1 MATSNTK
8 TEIVNSITGKITLKE
23 TGQGIPDLLVVLYDL
38 DPGTKPDE
46 FIKSLTGSSPGSTS
60 VSSSVKAI
68 TGGKKEPVNT
78 LGFLGDRIGSVL
90 TVQDGSFIITYV
102 NQEFQVL
109 NEIEKRP
116 DLFLL
121 VLGPEESQKT
131 IADNLLYYSPEIRQN
146 AGRSEFFFIQLTE
159 KQLIEREIKYPKI
172 DIESLAQSKFENY
185 NNEKAIYDNFH
196 SKLLEQETKEINGK
210 KEALVTS
217 KNEFRK
223 LLAPKPIAPDS
234 TYSTFVDEDK
244 VVADKLDEHIRSQIN
259 KRQTAIQKHIE
270 EHTGIEVSFVLN
282 PENITVLGLE
292 VSSETNKSFN
302 DINNSEPLKNI
313 LYKMNAA
320 GTNNLV
326 LTSNNPII
334 KKCIAKTDDTSC
346 AAKKLDLDTTNDPI
360 AAKETIP
367 FSDLPDAA
375 NTYVT
380 GNHGGEANVFIVY
393 KFTSTST
400 IISYEVKLLD
410 NSILQF
416 DSNGDIT
423 YTSIGTPLTTA
434 EIATHVKKVI
444 SDLRSLKE
452 KSDTKTKPDQNSV
465 NDNINNFSLKKG
477 PAEQASFFDFHILNI
492 AFGHIWQ
499 QIIDDTPAQLAA
511 EAKEMASKRGYAFD
525 NNHKSKNALLADFKF
540 MKKVLKNPPQEVVS
554 NFDITYEEWNSLEL
568 DAQTKLRNICIAI
581 DHINKGLI
589 SSPENNA
596 VSNNVTVVDH
606 RTRGTVTTV
615 DRRTDGLGNRLA
627 DYKNLSP
634 AIAQQYLQDLRLQGD
649 LILDYMRNSSSKSF
663 HKILTKLDRALK
675 SNYAFNIFG
684 ADDSAKAINFGL
696 MNTYRQKW
704 EPVAYQVG
712 DLVKSI
718 PLSPKEEMNYSLKTT
733 FNRKRTEKEAKKNN
747 TSLTQEQNTTSRAEE
762 EIVSKANNKSDFKL
776 GAEGSYGSVKV
787 TSSLGLEAAKE
798 SSQNKKDFRESV
810 LKATQDYKEERSVEI
825 DTEESSSAEYTTS
838 GKIVNPN
845 DELAVTYLFYELQ
858 KRFKVSEQLYRVMP
872 VVLVAQDVPAP
883 NEITES
889 WVIAHDWILNRVLL
903 DDSFRQA
910 LQYIAQ
916 KNVGDDFSIREYRRN
931 LRTQHQ
937 LVETL
942 QRELA
947 ALNQY
952 ADNRY
957 QNLLDTIKRRVNAQ
971 SEEESDGWFETVGE
985 FFGGGQESAEAAKAR
1000 EMAARDEQA
1009 YAADKAQKTGLNL
1022 QREVNALQSM
1032 TADYNK
1038 ALRDHLDKK
1047 TMVGRLLLHIKNNII
1062 YYMQAIWSME
1072 PPDQRFMR
1080 LLNVKVPQFEI
1091 ESMDCEILQKPEDDL
1106 FKPFRADGETLH
1118 KAWIKPVIKQSAT
1131 PKTLVEVAD
1140 LDSIIGFKGNYIA
1153 FPMKQ
1158 HNALT
1163 EIMAMPYVDA
1173 SFGAMDPD
1181 QLSNVSLEDYSR
1193 YVCCLRQEL
1202 SEEDFNALKD
1212 TLKGWLEML
1221 LADPL
1226 RNGDE
1231 IIVPTTSLYIEML
1244 VSANSLLEDF
1254 KLKHREWDVYKVQQE
1269 VQMAALEN
1277 LRLAQRILDKQLE
1290 DPKIDKKIVVE
1301 GNVTPS
1307 INVDNN

>member
-1 MATSNTK
+1 MAASSTK
-8 TEIVNSITGKITLKE
+8 TEITNTITGKITLKE
-23 TGQGIPDLLVVLYDL
+23 TGRGIPDLLVVMYDL

-46 FIKSLTGSSPGSTS
+46 FIRSLTGSSTGSTS
-60 VSSSVKAI
+60 VSNSVKPV
-68 TGGKKEPVNT
+68 TGSKKQPVNT

-90 TVQDGSFIITYV
+90 TAQDGTFTIIYT

-109 NEIEKRP
+109 NETEKRP
-116 DLFLL
+116 DLFLM

-131 IADNLLYYSPEIRQN
+131 FEDNLIYYSPEIRQN
-146 AGRSEFFFIQLTE
+146 AGRNEYYFIQLTE
-159 KQLIEREIKYPKI
+159 KQLTEKKIESPKR
-172 DIESLAQSKFENY
+172 DIEKIAQSKFDAY
-185 NNEKAIYDNFH
+185 NDETGLEEQFH
-196 SKLLEQETKEINGK
+196 SKLLAQETEKIKLK

-217 KNEFRK
+217 KKEFRK
-223 LLAPKPIAPDS
+223 LLAPKPVAPDK
-234 TYSTFVDEDK
+234 TFSTFVDEEED
-244 VVADKLDEHIRSQIN
+244 VAGKFEEHISRQIG
-259 KRQTAIQKHIE
+259 KRQAAINKHIE
-270 EHTGIEVSFVLN
+270 ERKGIEVSFILN
-282 PENITVLGLE
+282 SENINALGLE
-292 VSSETNKSFN
+292 VSSKTTKLYS
-302 DINNSEPLKNI
+302 DINNSEPLKGI

-320 GTNNLV
+320 GSNNLV

-334 KKCIAKTDDTSC
+334 KKCITKTDDTTC
-346 AAKKLDLDTTNDPI
+346 AAKKLDLDTTIDPT
-360 AAKETIP
+360 AAKESIP
-367 FSDLPDAA
+367 FVNLPQAA
-375 NTYVT
+375 KTYVA
-380 GNHGGEANVFIVY
+380 GNHGGEANLFIVY
-393 KFTSTST
+393 KYTSANNA
-400 IISYEVKLLD
+400 ISYEVKLLD

-416 DSNGDIT
+416 DANGDIT

-444 SDLRSLKE
+444 SDMRSLKE
-452 KSDTKTKPDQNSV
+452 KPDTKTKPDQNSV
-465 NDNINNFSLKKG
+465 NENTNNFNLKKG

-492 AFGHIWQ
+492 AFGHLWQ
-499 QIIDDTPAQLAA
+499 QIVDDTPAQLAA
-511 EAKEMASKRGYAFD
+511 EAKEMAAKRGFNLD
-525 NNHKSKNALLADFKF
+525 SNHKTKNSLLADLKF
-540 MKKVLKNPPQEVVS
+540 FSKAQSKPPQDVIS
-554 NFDITYEEWNSLEL
+554 CFDITDEEWYALEFN
-568 DAQTKLRNICIAI
+568 AKSKLRNICNAI
-581 DHINKGLI
+581 EKANAGLI
-589 SSPENNA
+589 YKEESTEW
-596 VSNNVTVVDH
+596 H
-606 RTRGTVTTV
+606 RTLSGNKLITTAAGYQTVSS
-615 DRRTDGLGNRLA
+615 NE
-627 DYKNLSP
+627 
-634 AIAQQYLQDLRLQGD
+634 AQQYILELRAQGD
-649 LILDYMRNSSSKSF
+649 LVLDYMRNSSSASF
-663 HKILTKLDRALK
+663 HKILSKLERVLK
-675 SNYAFNIFG
+675 SNYTFNVFG

-733 FNRKRTEKEAKKNN
+733 FTRKRTEKEAKKNN

-798 SSQNKKDFRESV
+798 SSQNRKDFRESV
-810 LKATQDYKEERSVEI
+810 LKATQEFKEERSVEI
-825 DTEESSSAEYTTS
+825 DTEESSSSEYNTS

-858 KRFKVSEQLYRVMP
+858 KRFKVSEQLYRIMP

-903 DDSFRQA
+903 DDSFRPA

-916 KNVGDDFSIREYRRN
+916 KNVGDDFAIREHRRN
-931 LRTQHQ
+931 LRTQRQ

-942 QRELA
+942 KRELA
-947 ALNQY
+947 TLNKDAEDRYRALERTIQARIKAQENEETDSWW
-952 ADNRY
+952 DNFTEAFTG
-957 QNLLDTIKRRVNAQ
+957 D
-971 SEEESDGWFETVGE
+971 
-985 FFGGGQESAEAAKAR
+985 SAENPESAKAR
-1000 EMAARDEQA
+1000 EVAARDAQA

-1032 TADYNK
+1032 TAEYNK
-1038 ALRDHLDKK
+1038 VLRDHLDKK

-1062 YYMQAIWSME
+1062 YYMQSIWSME

-1091 ESMDCEILQKPEDDL
+1091 ESMDCEIMQKPEDDL
-1106 FKPFRADGETLH
+1106 FKPFRAVDETLH

-1140 LDSIIGFKGNYIA
+1140 LDTILGFKGNYMA

-1193 YVCCLRQEL
+1193 YVCALRQEL

-1212 TLKGWLEML
+1212 TLKGWLQML

-1231 IIVPTTSLYIEML
+1231 IIVPTTSLYIEMM
-1244 VSANSLLEDF
+1244 VSNNSLLEDF

-1277 LRLAQRILDKQLE
+1277 LRMAQRILDKKLE
-1290 DPKIDKKIVVE
+1290 DPKIDKKVVIE
-1301 GNVTPS
+1301 GNANTHLD
-1307 INVDNN
+1307 VDNN